1 VSIADTLLV
10 SGASLLMNNSGEIW
24 NSIGDESKI
33 KTSLENGKIKVEFEN
48 VQMKSEKDGRIVNS
62 SASFYLE
69 Q

>member
-1 VSIADTLLV
+1 
-10 SGASLLMNNSGEIW
+10 MNNSGEIW